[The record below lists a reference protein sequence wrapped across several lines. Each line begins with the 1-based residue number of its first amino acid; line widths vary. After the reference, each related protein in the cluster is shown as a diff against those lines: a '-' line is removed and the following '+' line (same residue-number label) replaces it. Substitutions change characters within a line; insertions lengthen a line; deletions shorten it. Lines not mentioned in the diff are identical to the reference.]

1 MMYNLKEE
9 RSLGDLFTDLSQ
21 GMGTLLRQ
29 EMELA
34 KTEVSQK
41 ATIAGKA
48 TATMAVGGF
57 VAYAGFL
64 AILAAL
70 IVGLAEFIPLWL
82 SALIVGL
89 VVAGI
94 GYFVFQQGRNDLKSE
109 DLVPRQTIESLKETS
124 TWAKEQ
130 I

>member
-1 MMYNLKEE
+1 MYDLKEE
-9 RSLGDLFTDLSQ
+9 RSLGDLFTDLSRD
-21 GMGTLLRQ
+21 MGILLRQ

-34 KTEVSQK
+34 KTEIGQK
-41 ATIAGKA
+41 ASKAGKA
-48 TATMAVGGF
+48 TASIAMGGAI
-57 VAYAGFL
+57 AYAGFL
-64 AILAAL
+64 AIVAAI

-94 GYFVFQQGRNDLKSE
+94 GYFFIQKGRNDLKPE
-109 DLVPRQTIESLKETS
+109 ELAPRQTIESLKETT
-124 TWAKEQ
+124 TWAQEQ

>member
-1 MMYNLKEE
+1 MHHIKEE
-9 RSLGDLFTDLSQ
+9 RSLGDLFADLSRE
-21 GMGTLLRQ
+21 TRILLRQ

-34 KTEVSQK
+34 KTELSQK
-41 ATIAGKA
+41 ASKAGKA
-48 TATMAVGGF
+48 SASLAIGGA

-64 AILAAL
+64 AIVAAIIIGLAA
-70 IVGLAEFIPLWL
+70 FIPAWL

-94 GYFVFQQGRNDLKSE
+94 GYFFIQKGLNDLKPE
-109 DLVPRQTIESLKETS
+109 ELVPRQTIESLKETQA
-124 TWAKEQ
+124 WAQDQ

>member
-1 MMYNLKEE
+1 MYNLKEE
-9 RSLGDLFTDLSQ
+9 RSLGDLFANLSRE
-21 GMGTLLRQ
+21 MGLLLRQ

-34 KTEVSQK
+34 KTEMSRK
-41 ATIAGKA
+41 ASKAGKA
-48 TATMAVGGF
+48 TASMAIGGF

-70 IVGLAEFIPLWL
+70 IIGLAEFIPLWL
-82 SALIVGL
+82 AALIVGV

-94 GYFVFQQGRNDLKSE
+94 GYFFIQQGRNDLKPE
-109 DLVPRQTIESLKETS
+109 ELAPRQTIESLKETS
-124 TWAKEQ
+124 AWAKEQ